1 MKNFDF
7 CIAGNLFVDKVQV
20 VDKFNTGASN
30 VSISTRDSLGGTY
43 NTAKN
48 LCDIDKTSKVF
59 LSTVIGHDKQGLYA
73 LETLKQSK
81 RDYEGFDYHA
91 HYDGDKTTTALII
104 CETEEKRR
112 SSIVDWGACKN
123 SDKFLFPKSKWYHF
137 MYLDTIHGITEEI
150 FKKVPKGSIISADFC
165 LSSHTD
171 EEKRRI
177 MKMMKYVD
185 YVILSEDSANSIT
198 NQTLEV
204 YSAMELGERVKKAA
218 IVHSPKGSFVSSEGH
233 DFICSSEYINNA
245 KLDVLGAGDALA
257 ASFIYNTSK
266 NTDNLQENVKW
277 AHRFATS
284 YIQGER

>member
-1 MKNFDF
+1 MKSFDF
-7 CIAGNLFVDKVQV
+7 CIAGNLFVDKVQIV
-20 VDKFNTGASN
+20 NKFNTGASN

-48 LCDIDKTSKVF
+48 LCDIDNISKVF

-81 RDYEGFDYHA
+81 RDHKGFDYHA
-91 HYDGDKTTTALII
+91 HYDGDKTTTAIII

-112 SSIVDWGACKN
+112 SSIVDWGACRR

-150 FKKVPKGSIISADFC
+150 FKNVPKGSIISADFC

-198 NQTLEV
+198 GETLEV
-204 YSAMELGERVKKAA
+204 YSAMELGEKVKKAA
-218 IVHSPKGSFVSSEGH
+218 IVHSPKGSFVSSEDH
-233 DFICSSEYINNA
+233 D
-245 KLDVLGAGDALA
+245 
-257 ASFIYNTSK
+257 
-266 NTDNLQENVKW
+266 
-277 AHRFATS
+277 
-284 YIQGER
+284 

>member
-7 CIAGNLFVDKVQV
+7 CVAGNLFVDKVQV
-20 VDKFNTGASN
+20 VDRFSAGASN
-30 VSISTRDSLGGTY
+30 ISTSIRDSLGGTY

-48 LCDIDKTSKVF
+48 LCDIDSTSKIF

-73 LETLKQSK
+73 LETLNQMKF
-81 RDYEGFDYHA
+81 DYKGFDYHA

-104 CETEEKRR
+104 CEAEEKRR
-112 SSIVDWGACKN
+112 SSIVNWGACKSSN
-123 SDKFLFPKSKWYHF
+123 KFLFPRSKWYHF
-137 MYLDTIHGITEEI
+137 MYLDTIDGITEEI

-177 MKMMKYVD
+177 MKIMKHVD
-185 YVILSEDSANSIT
+185 YAILSDDSANSLAD
-198 NQTLEV
+198 QTIEI

-218 IVHSPKGSFVSSEGH
+218 IVHSPKGSFVSSEGQE
-233 DFICSSEYINNA
+233 FMCSSEYIDNT
-245 KLDVLGAGDALA
+245 KLDVLGAGDAFA

-266 NTDNLQENVKW
+266 NFNNLKENVQW